1 MASRLSLHSQ
11 LSSIMETMAKSVLA
25 QVCTL
30 VDEDSAELR
39 SEISRLLFAN
49 SALAEKVNS
58 LECKLTIVRS
68 DSSKMSGNQRSIG
81 VQTVSCSDEEDA
93 PDGIHICFNKENCT
107 KHSVLTICLHKLFF
121 HLFILLLFVSFFSP
135 QFLLLQ

>member
-30 VDEDSAELR
+30 VAEDSAELR

-49 SALAEKVNS
+49 SALVEKVNH

-68 DSSKMSGNQRSIG
+68 DSSKMSKKHRSIG
-81 VQTVSCSDEEDA
+81 VQTVNCRDEEDA
-93 PDGIHICFNKENCT
+93 PNGIQIRK
-107 KHSVLTICLHKLFF
+107 
-121 HLFILLLFVSFFSP
+121 
-135 QFLLLQ
+135 